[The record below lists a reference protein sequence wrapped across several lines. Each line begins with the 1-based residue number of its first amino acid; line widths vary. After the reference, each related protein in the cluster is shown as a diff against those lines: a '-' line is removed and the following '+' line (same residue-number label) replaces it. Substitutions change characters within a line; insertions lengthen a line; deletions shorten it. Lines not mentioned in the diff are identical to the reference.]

1 MFDLSFGE
9 TYEVQLSFAEINL
22 IVDALL
28 QMEKFLSDVI
38 GCENESMRHVADH
51 RDALSLLACRLDELI
66 AGDMPDGPVN

>member
-9 TYEVQLSFAEINL
+9 TYEVQLSFAEVNL

-28 QMEKFLSDVI
+28 QMERFLSDVI

-51 RDALSLLACRLDELI
+51 REALALLAQRLDEI
-66 AGDMPDGPVN
+66 ISDGMPDGPVN